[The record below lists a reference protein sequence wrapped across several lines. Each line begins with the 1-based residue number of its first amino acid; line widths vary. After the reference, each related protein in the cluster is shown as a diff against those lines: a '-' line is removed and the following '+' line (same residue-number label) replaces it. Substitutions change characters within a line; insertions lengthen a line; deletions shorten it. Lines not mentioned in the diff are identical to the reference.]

1 MLMSTKAV
9 RFLLYKA
16 MQYIQGNNRHQSYFS
31 TLVAV
36 AAITPQLPEM
46 FISN

>member
-1 MLMSTKAV
+1 
-9 RFLLYKA
+9 

-36 AAITPQLPEM
+36 AAIPLTTRNIFIQLKLAYPKYVAG
-46 FISN
+46 

>member
-1 MLMSTKAV
+1 MLMSTKV
-9 RFLLYKA
+9 VWFLLLKA
-16 MQYIQGNNRHQSYFS
+16 MQYIQGYNRHQSYFS

-36 AAITPQLPEM
+36 AAITPQLPEI